1 MAVAVAVACAVAGAA
16 LEAVAVLPLEGE
28 AVAAVVAVAGV
39 GVKIEAETGGRVVAG
54 MGTVAAVADRLA
66 RSEMASAGRGQL
78 LRLRAALRRMCARGL
93 IRVRCRC
100 AAREGAERTCGTHVQ
115 NTHADHTAAMRKL

>member
-66 RSEMASAGRGQL
+66 RSEMASAGE
-78 LRLRAALRRMCARGL
+78 RAAAATPSSFAPD
-93 IRVRCRC
+93 VRT
-100 AAREGAERTCGTHVQ
+100 GADTCEV
-115 NTHADHTAAMRKL
+115 